1 MSSCDFGHYKN
12 NIYFYNILIFNTLK
26 SKGLKFDFVHYPSS
40 QFKNQFNFA
49 NMLFHA
55 KDHGVKADWNFFAS
69 SRGRG
74 ENGGVGGDVKNYGKK
89 CFDKKRLLTV

>member
-1 MSSCDFGHYKN
+1 
-12 NIYFYNILIFNTLK
+12 
-26 SKGLKFDFVHYPSS
+26 
-40 QFKNQFNFA
+40 
-49 NMLFHA
+49 MLFHE